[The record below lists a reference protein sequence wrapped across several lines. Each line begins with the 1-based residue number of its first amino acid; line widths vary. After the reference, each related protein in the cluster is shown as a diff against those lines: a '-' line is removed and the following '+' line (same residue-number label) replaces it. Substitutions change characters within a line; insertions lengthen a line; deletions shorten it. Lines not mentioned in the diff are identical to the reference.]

1 MLCRHCPD
9 SFLSRHENLS
19 GYSTND
25 NGTELE
31 QVIHAHR
38 TSYRTGWQWFGELT
52 PILTFDQY
60 LLLYGIYFRHRGFQ
74 SSLGDGPNPIRY
86 DFRVGARTLRCRAFS
101 LTCSAAMQIYWNKR
115 KLFCWFGTPAW
126 PPFHCFGTPI
136 WWT

>member
-38 TSYRTGWQWFGELT
+38 TSYRSGWQWFGELT
-52 PILTFDQY
+52 RILTFDQY
-60 LLLYGIYFRHRGFQ
+60 LLLSVFTSVAVG
-74 SSLGDGPNPIRY
+74 SSPRSGT
-86 DFRVGARTLRCRAFS
+86 VRTLSGMIFV
-101 LTCSAAMQIYWNKR
+101 SAQELSGLER
-115 KLFCWFGTPAW
+115 
-126 PPFHCFGTPI
+126 FHSRVKQLC
-136 WWT
+136 